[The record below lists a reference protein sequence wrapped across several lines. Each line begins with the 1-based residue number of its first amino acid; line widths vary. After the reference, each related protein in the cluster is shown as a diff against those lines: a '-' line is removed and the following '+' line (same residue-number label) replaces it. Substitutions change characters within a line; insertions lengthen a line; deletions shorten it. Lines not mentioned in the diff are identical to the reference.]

1 MTTLSTDLAQAPTPV
16 VAPTSTAGPAPA
28 DDLAPAAAPLLTIAQ
43 TASRTGLTAHTLRYY
58 EQDGLLLAPVPRSS
72 SGQRR
77 YREEDVAWI
86 VLVTRLRS
94 TGMSITGVREYA
106 ELVRRGP
113 TTEQDRLDLLQ
124 RHRERVLA
132 QLAEV
137 TEHLGAIDRKIGIY
151 TDRLAARR

>member
-1 MTTLSTDLAQAPTPV
+1 VTTLSAAAPQPSTDP
-16 VAPTSTAGPAPA
+16 PASA
-28 DDLAPAAAPLLTIAQ
+28 DAPLLTIAQ
-43 TASRTGLTAHTLRYY
+43 VASRTGLTAHTLRYY
-58 EQDGLLLAPVPRSS
+58 EQDGLLLVPVPRSS

-106 ELVRRGP
+106 ELVRQGP
-113 TTEQDRLDLLQ
+113 STEQARLDLLL

-137 TEHLGAIDRKIGIY
+137 TEHLGAVDRKIDIY
-151 TDRLAARR
+151 TARLAART

>member
-1 MTTLSTDLAQAPTPV
+1 MTTLSTAQAQAPALVAATTP
-16 VAPTSTAGPAPA
+16 STGPAPA
-28 DDLAPAAAPLLTIAQ
+28 DGPPLLTIAQ
-43 TASRTGLTAHTLRYY
+43 TASRTGLTPHTLRYY

-106 ELVRRGP
+106 ELVRQGP

-124 RHRERVLA
+124 RHRERVLG

-151 TDRLAARR
+151 TDRLAART